1 MNKPIFIEKGVIP
14 FSETFHPEFDGFIGE
29 VKDGVIISQIRSKE
43 PGKGNFSKLLKEL
56 KAKYNWVRIPT
67 PSNTMRYIATKK
79 GFVSKEEY
87 FPEPFDEWGEMLV
100 WTKAVELK

>member
-1 MNKPIFIEKGVIP
+1 
-14 FSETFHPEFDGFIGE
+14 
-29 VKDGVIISQIRSKE
+29 VIISQIRSKE